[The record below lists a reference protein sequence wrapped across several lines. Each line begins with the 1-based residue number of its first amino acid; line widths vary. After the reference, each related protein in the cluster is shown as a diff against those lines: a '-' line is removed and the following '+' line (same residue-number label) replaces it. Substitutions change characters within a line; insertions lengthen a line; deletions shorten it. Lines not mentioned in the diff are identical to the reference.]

1 MERWQKEQAEDVHKM
16 VEEAGKHIDE
26 SGFATS
32 ADSIINYVWLK
43 WVERYICS
51 RFQYMLRWEWVE
63 AFSYL
68 EDEDLRLK
76 ITGKEALRYLIFVRD
91 YARRYVNEKYV

>member
-1 MERWQKEQAEDVHKM
+1 MERWQKEQKEDVRKM

-26 SGFATS
+26 SGFTTS

-43 WVERYICS
+43 WVERYICN

-63 AFSYL
+63 AFSML
-68 EDEDLRLK
+68 EDEDLMLK
-76 ITGKEALRYLIFVRD
+76 VTGPQAIQYLIFVRN
-91 YARRYVNEKYV
+91 YARRYVNEH